1 MTIITYFHLSGYRTF
16 KWYYIKYVQKV
27 LKSSFPN
34 LVSYNRFVEIMK
46 MAFVPLTLYTIKNS
60 SGKCTGINFLD
71 STPIK
76 ICDNHI
82 IHAHKLFDGVA
93 KKGHSSTGWFYG
105 FKLHIIINDK
115 GEILSFC
122 LTSGNVDDRNWDV
135 ISHLTKEL
143 YGKVFAD
150 KGYIS
155 STLFTNLYDKGITL
169 VTKLKKNMKN
179 KLMYIYD
186 RVILRKRAV
195 IESVNDFLKNTYRI
209 ENSRHRSRANFLVN
223 IVSVIVAY
231 SFIPKKPSI
240 FIDNNDISSISL

>member
-1 MTIITYFHLSGYRTF
+1 MEELIPIFCEIDDYCQAYEEYCTKLLLIDKSTITPRTSLSLSEIMTIITYFHLSGYRTF

-60 SGKCTGINFLD
+60 FGKCTGINFLD

-76 ICDNHI
+76 ICDNHR

-122 LTSGNVDDRNWDV
+122 LT
-135 ISHLTKEL
+135 
-143 YGKVFAD
+143 
-150 KGYIS
+150 
-155 STLFTNLYDKGITL
+155 
-169 VTKLKKNMKN
+169 
-179 KLMYIYD
+179 
-186 RVILRKRAV
+186 
-195 IESVNDFLKNTYRI
+195 
-209 ENSRHRSRANFLVN
+209 
-223 IVSVIVAY
+223 
-231 SFIPKKPSI
+231 
-240 FIDNNDISSISL
+240 